1 MSEGTELP
9 DPVSRPADGHLRFSL
24 CALAAGVVG
33 AVVIPGYQ
41 HGLNWLLT
49 FAAVGAAVVVRRPRT
64 AAHDA
69 VLLGAGSLAFAGTAV
84 LSDAQWVVGVNL
96 VFAAVLAVVAVTG
109 VSSWTQ
115 LLRDGFLAMLRVLDG
130 IAFVLRPLSHR
141 LGRLRWQRV
150 GPIARGAGIGG
161 VLVSI
166 FGGLFLTA
174 DRAFAQLTHDAVIDV
189 DVDLSLL
196 PARVSVAL
204 ALIACSGALALTG
217 PRGGAPVPV
226 LLRWLGAG
234 VTTRPAGTRV
244 LRRFDRAEWVT
255 PLILLDLLFAA
266 FVAVQVTVLF
276 GGQRHV
282 LETAGLTYAEYARTG
297 FFQLCAVGAGAL
309 AVVAGTAYLVRQRT
323 SLDDLLLRILLGLLL
338 GLTIVIL
345 VSALKR
351 LSLYEA
357 TYGYTRLRLAVHA
370 TILWMAGIVGLVL
383 IAGVKLTGR
392 WVPVAAVGLTATA
405 LMTFTL
411 LNPDAMIA
419 RNNVERFERTGEI
432 DLEYVSSLSAD
443 AAGALNAL
451 PQPQRDCV
459 FERLGA
465 RLGEESWMSFNL
477 SRHRARAIVDTGS
490 PATCLWT
497 GRSDAETIP

>member
-1 MSEGTELP
+1 MSEGSDLP
-9 DPVSRPADGHLRFSL
+9 VPVSPQAGAHLRFSL
-24 CALAAGVVG
+24 CALVAGVVG

-41 HGLNWLLT
+41 HGLNLLLT
-49 FAAVGAAVVVRRPRT
+49 FAAVGAAVVVGRPRT
-64 AAHDA
+64 DAYDA

-84 LSDAQWVVGVNL
+84 LRDAQWVVGVNL
-96 VFAAVLAVVAVTG
+96 MFAAVLAVVAVTG

-115 LLRDGFLAMLRVLDG
+115 LLRDGFLAVLRVLDG
-130 IAFVLRPLSHR
+130 IAFALRPLSHR
-141 LGRLRWQRV
+141 LGRLGWQRV
-150 GPIARGAGIGG
+150 GPVARGGLIGAM
-161 VLVSI
+161 LVSI

-204 ALIACSGALALTG
+204 ALIACSGALVLTG
-217 PRGGAPVPV
+217 SRGGAPVPV

-234 VTTRPAGTRV
+234 VTTPPGGTRV
-244 LRRFDRAEWVT
+244 IRKFYRAEWIT
-255 PLILLDLLFAA
+255 PLLLLDLLFAA

-282 LETAGLTYAEYARTG
+282 LETAGLSYAEYARTG

-309 AVVAGTAYLVRQRT
+309 AVVAGSAHLVRQRT
-323 SLDDLLLRILLGLLL
+323 KLDDLLLRILLGLLM

-370 TILWMAGIVGLVL
+370 TILWMAGIIGLVL
-383 IAGVKLTGR
+383 IAGVRLSGR
-392 WVPVAAVGLTATA
+392 WVPVAAIGFTAAA

-419 RNNVERFERTGEI
+419 RHNVERFDRTGKI
-432 DLEYVSSLSAD
+432 DLEYVSGLSAD
-443 AAGALNAL
+443 AARELDDLAEPWRGCALAGL
-451 PQPQRDCV
+451 AG
-459 FERLGA
+459 RLGD
-465 RLGEESWMSFNL
+465 ESWVSLNL
-477 SRHRARAIVDTGS
+477 SRRGARSMVDTVLPEWCPVSS
-490 PATCLWT
+490 P
-497 GRSDAETIP
+497 